1 MCHPVTARTA
11 VPAQWPTATDAALIE
26 QSLRDPEHF
35 ASLFDRHA
43 TEIHR
48 YAAGRLGPDLADD
61 ITAETF
67 LTAFRKRD
75 RYDLDRDDAL
85 PWLYGIATRW
95 ISEHRRA
102 EQRRYRNLAR
112 MPVPAPPA
120 PFEETTDNR
129 VSAQQMLPLV
139 AQVLTKL
146 SAAERDLL
154 LLSAWTDLSYDDIA
168 RSLAVPPGTV
178 ASRLHRIRH
187 KVRHLLG
194 PQTDTHY

>member
-1 MCHPVTARTA
+1 MCHPVTTRTA
-11 VPAQWPTATDAALIE
+11 VTAQWPTATDAALIE
-26 QSLRDPEHF
+26 LSLRDPERF

-43 TEIHR
+43 AEIHR

-75 RYDLDRDDAL
+75 RYDLDRDNAL

-102 EQRRYRNLAR
+102 ERRRYQNLAR
-112 MPVPAPPA
+112 MPVPAPPE
-120 PFEETTDNR
+120 PFEDTADDR

-139 AQVLTKL
+139 ARVLADL
-146 SAAERDLL
+146 SADELDLL
-154 LLSAWTDLSYDDIA
+154 LLAALTDLSYDDIA
-168 RSLAVPPGTV
+168 RSLAVAPGTV

-187 KVRHLLG
+187 KVRRLLG
-194 PQTDTHY
+194 PQAGTHY